1 MITDTFLNLCCAIL
15 TTDTEKFNDK
25 ALSDIHTV
33 LTFYKDKDSGIP
45 LPCKSKFDLT
55 YTLSKLRV
63 GGKTID
69 ESLDNIKIAGQFRDI
84 DSFVNAL
91 GRQETAVPESKIE
104 SALNQ
109 IKDRKKLTILLKD
122 MPFIE
127 NFLEKFNT
135 NSFSD
140 LSEAIDSWDLL
151 ISKLYTRL
159 SEEKRSESYT
169 AIKSLDMLSD
179 TYEPVLDQI
188 EISYSGKN
196 SITTGYED
204 LDSYMNGGFE
214 PSRLYVFGGA
224 SGDGK
229 SVLLLNFAKN
239 AIGRKKAEN
248 PKKEIYIYVTLENL
262 IDESLIRLYC
272 NFAQK
277 EIKQVIENYD
287 TERIQIERVLKE
299 WQEINNSILVMA
311 YFPPT
316 ITSVA
321 DLLVYIDEIKNRY
334 KDEGIVKGVY
344 IDYLDLLMAGQ
355 KFDLHRLE
363 MGQITIDLKVL
374 AVRLQIPVV
383 TVTQVNR
390 SGYDHKE
397 NISLVHMS
405 ESIKKVEHSD
415 FVAMIRS
422 FLEAE
427 ENAKFL
433 TKEGKLQISIGKNR
447 SGPKNQ
453 TVTLDTYFSNF
464 RIYGGEKTTHLEIR
478 KPEQSAL
485 STEDIME
492 DAVF

>member
-248 PKKEIYIYVTLENL
+248 PKKEI
-262 IDESLIRLYC
+262 
-272 NFAQK
+272 
-277 EIKQVIENYD
+277 KQVIENYD